1 MLLQT
6 RHVLH
11 RPYCLLE
18 LLTAIDFKV
27 PIVGGDTAT
36 APPPPPQ
43 RPHHAAPVP
52 PRPCASSS
60 APPHWAGAWLVP
72 VVVASPRVDERYDFE
87 DAAHF
92 LQNLDTLLEERTPGA
107 SQILAEH
114 GYGDLKQAGLKL
126 GAVIPKV
133 ISLQLNFAASARVLS
148 AMKED
153 VRDEIRRQ
161 QQSVTAIEEAAV
173 RPYLPQL
180 HR

>member
-1 MLLQT
+1 M
-6 RHVLH
+6 
-11 RPYCLLE
+11 
-18 LLTAIDFKV
+18 
-27 PIVGGDTAT
+27 
-36 APPPPPQ
+36 
-43 RPHHAAPVP
+43 
-52 PRPCASSS
+52 
-60 APPHWAGAWLVP
+60 
-72 VVVASPRVDERYDFE
+72 DERYDFE

-92 LQNLDTLLEERTPGA
+92 LQNLDTLLEERTAGA